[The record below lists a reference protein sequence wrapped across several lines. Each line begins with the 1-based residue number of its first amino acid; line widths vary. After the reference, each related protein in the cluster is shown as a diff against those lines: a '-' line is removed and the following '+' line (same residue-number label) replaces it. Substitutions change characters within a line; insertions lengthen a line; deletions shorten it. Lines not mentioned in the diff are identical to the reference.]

1 MFSNQQEGSTSGLN
15 DMHLI
20 EDIEFDQFDDCF
32 DGMEDLEEDAEI
44 TFDLSRRNSLAM
56 GCDPSIFERRH
67 SLIGAMNTHPADFR
81 MSSTSMPTNEYREC
95 YEHFSSNSMS
105 SVSPTITRTKDIYEA
120 SELPMDVASDEFKQT
135 FKRTM
140 MKLEESMRRSEQSRR
155 MLGDQRSSFITATT
169 LANNNETYEKGR
181 SQLLSYFSQLGN
193 KTI

>member
-1 MFSNQQEGSTSGLN
+1 MFSNQQERSTN
-15 DMHLI
+15 DINMI
-20 EDIEFDQFDDCF
+20 EDIEFDQFDDCL
-32 DGMEDLEEDAEI
+32 DGMEDLEEDADI
-44 TFDLSRRNSLAM
+44 TFDFSRRNSLVM

-67 SLIGAMNTHPADFR
+67 SLIGAMNTNPVEYR

-95 YEHFSSNSMS
+95 YEHFNSNNMS
-105 SVSPTITRTKDIYEA
+105 SVSPSITRSKDNYEA
-120 SELPMDVASDEFKQT
+120 SDLPMDIASDEFKKT

-169 LANNNETYEKGR
+169 FANNNDTCEKGR